1 MKGADIW
8 VWILGTLLILIV
20 VLFVV
25 VLRMRKEERRYVD
38 SHRKND
44 ATDENKEAR
53 RSEAVRTRAV
63 ESRTSTL
70 AKEEKPA
77 LSPMD
82 MTPEEAEATA
92 LPFQKPIVVR
102 QEEYRSKVH
111 TAPIPETKNIDADCF
126 GFFKGASVLVVEDN
140 LINQKILLNVLKKAG
155 ILVDVANNGKEAL
168 ELINE
173 GKRYD
178 LVIMDIS
185 MPEMDGI
192 EATRTIRT
200 EHPELDDMPIVTFTA
215 FNLGPEI
222 REMFAAG
229 ANAYLTKPLNI
240 NQLYTVFTLF
250 VGNPKE
256 EVAFDR
262 MLEMHGLDIH
272 KGISNFEGDEN
283 RYREELERFVH
294 RYGKTPELF
303 ENWIERENFERAKVE
318 LRDMYADS
326 LKIGAYD
333 LSLFLKELQKYFIYR
348 NEHLLQRHQLMFKTK
363 LQTLSD
369 AIELYLDAA
378 KKEKP
383 DFSENLAPLN
393 DK

>member
-1 MKGADIW
+1 
-8 VWILGTLLILIV
+8 
-20 VLFVV
+20 
-25 VLRMRKEERRYVD
+25 
-38 SHRKND
+38 
-44 ATDENKEAR
+44 
-53 RSEAVRTRAV
+53 
-63 ESRTSTL
+63 
-70 AKEEKPA
+70 
-77 LSPMD
+77 MD

-102 QEEYRSKVH
+102 REAYRAKTH
-111 TAPIPETKNIDADCF
+111 TAPVPETKNIDADCF

-155 ILVDVANNGKEAL
+155 IFVDVANNGKEAVA
-168 ELINE
+168 LIDE

-192 EATRTIRT
+192 EATRTIRQN
-200 EHPELDDMPIVTFTA
+200 HPELDEMPIVTFTA

-240 NQLYTVFTLF
+240 NQLYTVFTLY

-262 MLEMHGLDIH
+262 MLEMHGLDIRT
-272 KGISNFEGDEN
+272 GIANFDDDEV
-283 RYREELERFVH
+283 RYGNDLERFKH
-294 RYGKTPELF
+294 RYGRTPELF
-303 ENWIERENFERAKVE
+303 ERWIERENFERAKVE
-318 LRDMYADS
+318 LRDMYADAV
-326 LKIGAYD
+326 KIGAYD
-333 LSLFLKELQKYFIYR
+333 LSTFLKELQKYFIYR
-348 NEHLLQRHQLMFKTK
+348 NEHLLHRHQLMFKTK
-363 LQTLSD
+363 LQTLTD
-369 AIELYLDAA
+369 AIELYLES
-378 KKEKP
+378 KKQ
-383 DFSENLAPLN
+383 DDTDSLSENLAPLN